1 MMSHYVTFHVTSLLR
16 AFFIIFQK
24 KIKEK
29 KRKIK
34 SKEKI
39 DKRKI
44 KC

>member
-1 MMSHYVTFHVTSLLR
+1 MMSHYVTCHVTFLSH